1 MNKILCLLLCAVTS
15 VASAE
20 ETKIDVRGEGKPL
33 EHYWSVGTCAGRVNE
48 GLRTSW
54 VEQLRTVHDECGF
67 QYLRMHGLFDD
78 DMCVYFEDKKGNAIY
93 NWQYI
98 DEVFDRMLQIGV
110 RPFVELSFFPEL
122 IARENSLRQMWY
134 RNCVSYDAGRIAKWE
149 ALVEAFTH
157 HVVERY
163 GLDEVRQW
171 YFEV

>member
-1 MNKILCLLLCAVTS
+1 MKKFVFLLFILFS
-15 VASAE
+15 IASTFAQ
-20 ETKIDVRGEGKPL
+20 TIDVRGEGKPL
-33 EHYWSVGTCAGRVNE
+33 EHYWSVGTCAGRANE

-122 IARENSLRQMWY
+122 IAKENSLRQMWY
-134 RNCVSYDAGRIAKWE
+134 RNCVSY
-149 ALVEAFTH
+149 
-157 HVVERY
+157 
-163 GLDEVRQW
+163 
-171 YFEV
+171 